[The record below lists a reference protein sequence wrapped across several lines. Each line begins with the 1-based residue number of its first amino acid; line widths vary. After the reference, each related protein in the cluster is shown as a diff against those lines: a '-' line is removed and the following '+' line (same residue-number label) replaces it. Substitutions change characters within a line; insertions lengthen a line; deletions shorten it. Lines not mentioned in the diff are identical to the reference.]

1 MDLRVTSDMRRHNH
15 YEDQGAAI
23 YYLVPSNF
31 EDHWHPE
38 CSTNAFSKI
47 SNKPAHHSSHR
58 EKWASYGG
66 GTFWTVEPARHRR
79 ICCQQRRSTG
89 FSYTVLKQFSTGPR
103 YGNSQ
108 RSSITH
114 SLTESG
120 YTSHLRV
127 LLLNYYPHFLDQK
140 WCPWNWGYWYS
151 KFSPHRP

>member
-1 MDLRVTSDMRRHNH
+1 MKTREQQYIIWSPPTLRTTGIQNARQMHFQKYPTN
-15 YEDQGAAI
+15 QPIIAATVKSGH
-23 YYLVPSNF
+23 LM
-31 EDHWHPE
+31 
-38 CSTNAFSKI
+38 
-47 SNKPAHHSSHR
+47 
-58 EKWASYGG
+58 GG

-140 WCPWNWGYWYS
+140 
-151 KFSPHRP
+151 